1 MGNSQSGELIDYN
14 PQDYKDV
21 PEDELE
27 LSPFMY
33 PNMGVYYL
41 EEVLMEMIA
50 KLPLEEQMK
59 YSDAICR
66 RYALNPHFI
75 KIQDKGIY
83 DLLSKSD
90 AEFLFCK
97 SRIGYCDI
105 GGMAYMAYHHR
116 YDENGKDSK
125 YYTLWK
131 KMVDLYL

>member
-21 PEDELE
+21 PKDELE
-27 LSPFMY
+27 LYPFMY
-33 PNMGVYYL
+33 PNMGVYHM
-41 EEVLMEMIA
+41 EVPVEMIA

-66 RYALNPHFI
+66 RYALNPHFL
-75 KIQDKGIY
+75 KTQDKGID

-90 AEFLFCK
+90 EEFLVYKQQFNDCG
-97 SRIGYCDI
+97 IGD
-105 GGMAYMAYHHR
+105 MAYMAHYHR

-131 KMVDLYL
+131 RMVDLYL